1 MVGIAGNNSNDV
13 SDERVGDHEIARGV
27 GGDSAWSCN
36 TDPHTAS
43 PLKPRSRIILA
54 MMMMPLGGLMLML
67 MLMLGTSVT

>member
-1 MVGIAGNNSNDV
+1 MVGIVGNSSNDV

-43 PLKPRSRIILA
+43 PLKPRSR
-54 MMMMPLGGLMLML
+54 MMMMPLGGLMLL
-67 MLMLGTSVT
+67 LLLGTSVT